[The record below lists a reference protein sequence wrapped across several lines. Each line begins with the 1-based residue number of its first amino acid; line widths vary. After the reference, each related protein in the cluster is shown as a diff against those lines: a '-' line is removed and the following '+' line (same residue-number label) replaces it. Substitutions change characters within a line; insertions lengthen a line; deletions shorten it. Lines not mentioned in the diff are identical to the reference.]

1 MILLKNSIDNKICF
15 KKNFFLFA
23 FFIAFFSISTSLDNL
38 KIMFEPTNQISY
50 PQIVNFFRVFL
61 NLSIFPVLIVMVMIN
76 FLKTDDNLYKYSNLL
91 FFLALLYFLS
101 QVPGLFYTL
110 NEFENIIY
118 IISALNILIST
129 FLSTQFFSKKELLI
143 YPYILF
149 IIFSLVTL
157 IFLIKDFERF
167 IVYGYRFYGSYT
179 SFFETNILRSSGLSR
194 IALVALIFYVIFF
207 QNFLNKSIFGKIPV
221 YFFIMAIFLYQSRTS
236 VIILILFLI
245 FNFFYDKKKRAE
257 KALKFIAIPLFLI
270 LTITTIL
277 QSYTQYEISN
287 LDKLQTTNT
296 EHGKSPSNVKEEVK
310 SELKRKNRD
319 LDTLNRNYQTGSI
332 LTSSGRVEDWTD
344 LINTF
349 NFKKN
354 LFFGYGAQG
363 DRFLIKQ
370 SASNGTLYALTS
382 GGLIGLILFVG
393 FSSIVLIKTI
403 KLIFFKK
410 NKDKILVYACAI
422 ILSIG
427 LRSAVESS
435 YSHFGIDFILF
446 YMALMILQKYDNV

>member
-23 FFIAFFSISTSLDNL
+23 FLIAFFSISTSLDNL

-76 FLKTDDNLYKYSNLL
+76 FLKTDDNQYKYSNLL

-236 VIILILFLI
+236 LIILIFFLI
-245 FNFFYDKKKRAE
+245 FNFFYDKKK
-257 KALKFIAIPLFLI
+257 
-270 LTITTIL
+270 
-277 QSYTQYEISN
+277 
-287 LDKLQTTNT
+287 
-296 EHGKSPSNVKEEVK
+296 
-310 SELKRKNRD
+310 
-319 LDTLNRNYQTGSI
+319 
-332 LTSSGRVEDWTD
+332 
-344 LINTF
+344 
-349 NFKKN
+349 
-354 LFFGYGAQG
+354 
-363 DRFLIKQ
+363 
-370 SASNGTLYALTS
+370 
-382 GGLIGLILFVG
+382 
-393 FSSIVLIKTI
+393 
-403 KLIFFKK
+403 IF
-410 NKDKILVYACAI
+410 
-422 ILSIG
+422 
-427 LRSAVESS
+427 
-435 YSHFGIDFILF
+435 
-446 YMALMILQKYDNV
+446 

>member
-23 FFIAFFSISTSLDNL
+23 FLIAFFSISTSLDNL

-118 IISALNILIST
+118 IISALNILISM

-167 IVYGYRFYGSYT
+167 IVHGYRFYGSYT
-179 SFFETNILRSSGLSR
+179 SFFETNILRSSGISR
-194 IALVALIFYVIFF
+194 MALVAVIFYIILF
-207 QNFLNKSIFGKIPV
+207 QNFINKSIFGKIPV
-221 YFFIMAIFLYQSRTS
+221 YFFISAIYLYQSRTS
-236 VIILILFLI
+236 LLLLIFFLI

-257 KALKFIAIPLFLI
+257 KALKFIVIPYFLI
-270 LTITTIL
+270 FMMVTAL
-277 QSYTQYEISN
+277 QSYTQFKVSN
-287 LDKLQTTNT
+287 LDKLQ
-296 EHGKSPSNVKEEVK
+296 VKK
-310 SELKRKNRD
+310 ELERKTRVAD
-319 LDTLNRNYQTGSI
+319 PLRRNYETGSV
-332 LTSSGRVEDWTD
+332 LTSSGRIEDWTN
-344 LINTF
+344 LINIF

-370 SASNGTLYALTS
+370 SASNGTLYAFAS

-410 NKDKILVYACAI
+410 NKDKILVFACVI

-446 YMALMILQKYDNV
+446 YMALMFLQKYDNV

>member
-23 FFIAFFSISTSLDNL
+23 FLIAFFSISTSLDNL

-118 IISALNILIST
+118 IISALNILISM

-257 KALKFIAIPLFLI
+257 KALKFIVIPYFLI
-270 LTITTIL
+270 FMMVTAL
-277 QSYTQYEISN
+277 QSYTQFKVSN
-287 LDKLQTTNT
+287 LDKLQ
-296 EHGKSPSNVKEEVK
+296 VKK
-310 SELKRKNRD
+310 ELERKTRVAD
-319 LDTLNRNYQTGSI
+319 PLRRNYETGSV
-332 LTSSGRVEDWTD
+332 LTSSGRIEDWTN
-344 LINTF
+344 LINIF

-370 SASNGTLYALTS
+370 SASNGTLYAFAS

-410 NKDKILVYACAI
+410 NKDKILVFACVI

-446 YMALMILQKYDNV
+446 YMALMFLQKYDNV

>member
-23 FFIAFFSISTSLDNL
+23 FLIAFFSISTSLDNL

-118 IISALNILIST
+118 IISALNILISM

-167 IVYGYRFYGSYT
+167 IVHGYRFYGSYT
-179 SFFETNILRSSGLSR
+179 SFFETNILRSSGISR
-194 IALVALIFYVIFF
+194 MALVAVIFYIILF
-207 QNFLNKSIFGKIPV
+207 QNFINKSIFGKIPV
-221 YFFIMAIFLYQSRTS
+221 YFFISAIYLYQSRTS
-236 VIILILFLI
+236 LLLLIFFLI

-257 KALKFIAIPLFLI
+257 KALKFIVIPYFLI
-270 LTITTIL
+270 FMMVTAL
-277 QSYTQYEISN
+277 QSYTQFKVSN
-287 LDKLQTTNT
+287 LDKLQ
-296 EHGKSPSNVKEEVK
+296 VKK
-310 SELKRKNRD
+310 ELERKTRVVD
-319 LDTLNRNYQTGSI
+319 ALTRNYETGSV
-332 LTSSGRVEDWTD
+332 LTSSGRIEDWTN
-344 LINTF
+344 LINIF

-370 SASNGTLYALTS
+370 SASNGTLYAFAS

-410 NKDKILVYACAI
+410 NKDKILVFACVI

-446 YMALMILQKYDNV
+446 YMALMFLQKYDNV

>member
-23 FFIAFFSISTSLDNL
+23 FLIAFFSISTSLDNL

-91 FFLALLYFLS
+91 FFLAVLYFLS

-118 IISALNILIST
+118 IISALNILISM

-179 SFFETNILRSSGLSR
+179 SFFETNILRSSGISR
-194 IALVALIFYVIFF
+194 MALVAVIFYIILF
-207 QNFLNKSIFGKIPV
+207 QNFINKSIFGKIPV
-221 YFFIMAIFLYQSRTS
+221 YFFISAIYLYQSRTS
-236 VIILILFLI
+236 LLLLIFFLI

-257 KALKFIAIPLFLI
+257 KALKFIVIPYFLI
-270 LTITTIL
+270 FMMVTAL
-277 QSYTQYEISN
+277 QSYTQFEISN
-287 LDKLQTTNT
+287 LGKLQTSNT
-296 EHGKSPSNVKEEVK
+296 EHKKN
-310 SELKRKNRD
+310 ELKRKSREIDD
-319 LDTLNRNYQTGSI
+319 LSRNYYTGSV
-332 LTSSGRVEDWTD
+332 LTSSGRIEDWTN
-344 LINTF
+344 LINIF

-370 SASNGTLYALTS
+370 SASNGTLYAFAS

-410 NKDKILVYACAI
+410 NKDKILVFACVI

-435 YSHFGIDFILF
+435 YSHFGIDFIIF
-446 YMALMILQKYDNV
+446 YMALMFLQKYDNV